1 MWIHVVAIFCVL
13 ALVVGQLLFKF
24 SAMSLSQN
32 ENIFSLRNSW
42 SFIAAIFLYGVT
54 SVVWVWV
61 LKKAELGRIYP
72 IMAMAFL
79 LVPLGSY
86 FFFGERFTSQ
96 YFIGV
101 FLIVLG
107 IAISVSA

>member
-13 ALVVGQLLFKF
+13 ALVLGQLLFKF
-24 SAMSLSQN
+24 SAMSLSEN

-54 SVVWVWV
+54 SIVWVWV

-86 FFFGERFTSQ
+86 FFFGERFSSQ